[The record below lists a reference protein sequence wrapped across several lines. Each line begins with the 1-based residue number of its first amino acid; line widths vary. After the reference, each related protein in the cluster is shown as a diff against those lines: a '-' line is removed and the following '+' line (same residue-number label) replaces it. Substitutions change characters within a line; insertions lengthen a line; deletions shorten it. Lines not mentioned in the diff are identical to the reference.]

1 MSAWTPGASGNKRGR
16 PPKGRALTEILEKAG
31 SRTIPHGD
39 QKLSRK
45 KILAEMLWEG
55 AINGK
60 VTLPY
65 DPALMKQREMVLDG
79 DDWFDVVKFLYAHI
93 DGPPKTGLLDSLPE
107 DRNIEIKLIRTEGR
121 KASTQE
127 ADDSA
132 TDA

>member
-31 SRTIPHGD
+31 SRTVQRDD
-39 QKLSRK
+39 QKISRK
-45 KILAEMLWEG
+45 KILAEMLWTA
-55 AINGK
+55 AIDFK
-60 VTLPY
+60 VTLPP
-65 DPALMKQREMVLDG
+65 DPVTGKLREIVLDG